1 MKTNNRLNYC
11 KNSLPAFI
19 LLTAI
24 SLLMLG
30 CGDSSQKNTQNET
43 ASMESATA
51 DNEGSTAAEEEAQK
65 VILFFGNSLTAG
77 YGLETEESF
86 PSLIQD
92 KIDSL
97 GLDYKVVNAGLSGE
111 TTASGDSRLEWV
123 LERQP
128 VDIFVLELGAND
140 GLRGIPTE
148 ETNRNLRSMINKVK
162 EANPEAKIIL
172 AGMMVPPNMG
182 PEYAERFQQLY
193 PTIAEEED
201 VMLIPF
207 LLQDVAGE
215 DELNQSDGIHPTAEG
230 QQIVAENVWE
240 ILEEAIEETPNS

>member
-11 KNSLPAFI
+11 ISLTHAFL
-19 LLTAI
+19 LLTSFSFLFLACN
-24 SLLMLG
+24 SASKEN
-30 CGDSSQKNTQNET
+30 SSEQTT
-43 ASMESATA
+43 SA
-51 DNEGSTAAEEEAQK
+51 DNSTAESVENTSDEEEKK

-77 YGLETEESF
+77 YGLDTEESF
-86 PSLIQD
+86 PSLIQE
-92 KIDSL
+92 KLDSL
-97 GLDYKVVNAGLSGE
+97 GYDYKVVNAGLSGE

-128 VDIFVLELGAND
+128 VDIFILELGAND

-162 EANPEAKIIL
+162 EANPETMIIL

-182 PEYAERFQQLY
+182 PEYAAQFQQLY
-193 PTIAEEED
+193 PTVAEEED

-215 DELNQSDGIHPTAEG
+215 AELNQSDGIHPTAEG
-230 QQIVAENVWE
+230 HEIVAENVWE
-240 ILEEAIEETPNS
+240 ELQEIIQKKPNS